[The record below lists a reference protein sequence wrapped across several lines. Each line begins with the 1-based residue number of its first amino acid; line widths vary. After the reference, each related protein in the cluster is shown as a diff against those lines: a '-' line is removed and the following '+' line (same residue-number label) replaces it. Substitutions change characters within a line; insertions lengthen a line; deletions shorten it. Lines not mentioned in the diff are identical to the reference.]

1 MVHRAQPHT
10 HFPLRDLGV
19 LNFPNN
25 HGGPEL
31 PEKFWK
37 AEHMDGLAQ
46 EIHFLF
52 LCSLIPLLGPNFA
65 VGYSVLMEF
74 KGCCMLCGNAI
85 VYNF

>member
-1 MVHRAQPHT
+1 MVYRAQPHT

-46 EIHFLF
+46 EIHF
-52 LCSLIPLLGPNFA
+52 SL
-65 VGYSVLMEF
+65 SVLPYTTF
-74 KGCCMLCGNAI
+74 RAKFCCGILSSYGI
-85 VYNF
+85 